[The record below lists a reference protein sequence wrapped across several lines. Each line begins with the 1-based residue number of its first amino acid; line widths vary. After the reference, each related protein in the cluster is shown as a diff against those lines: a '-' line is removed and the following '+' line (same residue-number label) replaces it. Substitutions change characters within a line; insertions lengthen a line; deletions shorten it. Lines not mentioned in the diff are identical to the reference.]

1 MKEAIE
7 ASLRS
12 TMTHIWHARRK
23 QVLSFSDRF
32 GFGLPVYCFRS
43 ALVFLACRECV
54 LRNRLSF
61 VQYII
66 VLCISLAST
75 DSAREPWLSLCLN
88 HRVIYSMY

>member
-12 TMTHIWHARRK
+12 TMTHVWHARRT
-23 QVLSFSDRF
+23 QVLSFRDRF

-43 ALVFLACRECV
+43 ALEFLACRECV
-54 LRNRLSF
+54 LRNGLSF

-66 VLCISLAST
+66 VLFCPFTLLVLILLESPRPPYASII
-75 DSAREPWLSLCLN
+75 A
-88 HRVIYSMY
+88 